1 MARTATAGPE
11 RSATMKP
18 ARKSDD
24 RTVQSRDFSRF
35 WQAYTVSIFGDQI
48 TMLALPVAVFAR
60 THSALAVGI
69 AASMQAATTL
79 VFGLFAGALA
89 DRMRQRPVLIV
100 TDLVRAAV
108 LGLLAVMVVSTPSY
122 PVEVIYAAAFVLGAF
137 GILHDAAAGAALPIV
152 VSGRDLLKANGR
164 LSGSESAGNAVGP
177 AIAGLLTSLSI
188 GLAFAADGLSFF
200 LSVLGISRVQAF
212 RLQVAPPETPT
223 SMRSDI
229 GEGLRAV
236 WRDGWII
243 KAVGLIAAMNV
254 MAVAVE
260 AQFIPY
266 AKTVLHISN
275 LGIGA
280 YFALG
285 GAAGVVTAV
294 ALGRSERTR
303 GDVMVLGVLVFGIGV
318 LLAGVVPSRIT
329 IVFTY
334 IAAGVG
340 SVLAV
345 SHWSSLRQRRFP
357 VRLLGRVTMATR
369 MVLFGVIP
377 IASVAG
383 GALARSQGS
392 ETLFAAAGCVGLA
405 ACVWAWAVGLGSL
418 RVDDVVQEG

>member
-1 MARTATAGPE
+1 M
-11 RSATMKP
+11 
-18 ARKSDD
+18 
-24 RTVQSRDFSRF
+24 
-35 WQAYTVSIFGDQI
+35 
-48 TMLALPVAVFAR
+48 
-60 THSALAVGI
+60 GI

-89 DRMRQRPVLIV
+89 DRLRHRPVLIA
-100 TDLVRAAV
+100 TDLVRAGV
-108 LGLLAVMVVSTPSY
+108 LGLLAYTVVSTPTY
-122 PVEVIYAAAFVLGAF
+122 PVGVVYLAAFLLGAF
-137 GILHDAAAGAALPIV
+137 GILHDATAGAALPV
-152 VSGRDLLKANGR
+152 VVRGRDLLRANGR

-177 AIAGLLTSLSI
+177 AVAGLLTSLSI
-188 GLAFAADGLSFF
+188 GLAFAVDGLSFF
-200 LSVLGISRVQAF
+200 LSALGVSRVRAF
-212 RLQVAPPETPT
+212 RTQPAPEPRPT
-223 SMRSDI
+223 GMGTDI
-229 GEGLRAV
+229 VEGLRAV
-236 WRDGWII
+236 WADKAIM
-243 KAVGLIAAMNV
+243 KAVALIAAMNV

-275 LGIGA
+275 LGVGA

-285 GAAGVVTAV
+285 GAAGVLTAV
-294 ALGRSERTR
+294 ALGRSDHTR
-303 GDVMVLGVLVFGIGV
+303 GDAMILGVFVFGVGV
-318 LLAGVVPSRIT
+318 LLAGLVPSRAT
-329 IVFTY
+329 VTFTY
-334 IAAGVG
+334 IAAGTG

-392 ETLFAAAGCVGLA
+392 ATLFAAAGCVGLA

-418 RVDDVVQEG
+418 RVDDVVQ